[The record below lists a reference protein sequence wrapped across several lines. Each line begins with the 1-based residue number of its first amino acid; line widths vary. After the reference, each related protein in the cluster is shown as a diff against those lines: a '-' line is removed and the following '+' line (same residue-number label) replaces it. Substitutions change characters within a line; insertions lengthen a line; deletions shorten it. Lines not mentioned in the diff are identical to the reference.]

1 MKSILGKHH
10 KTILTIVFVIF
21 TISIVTYLLQKYGL
35 EKTIEIIQAQGVGGM
50 LVYVVYVSLSVI
62 FSPLNSL
69 LVKPVALFA
78 YGFWISV
85 FLAFIG
91 SVIGGTS
98 NYYLAKIFGRPLIRK
113 LAGAGVLKKV
123 DEFTD
128 IVGWKAF
135 LLLRIVGVN
144 YFDYVSYA
152 AGLTKMGFTQFAL
165 ITYPIEFIW
174 KIAVFYI
181 ISRAI
186 TNHTASFITLMIFIY
201 LVSIYSGYFIW
212 KQYRKRNKNYDR
224 S

>member
-128 IVGWKAF
+128 IVGWGSHN
-135 LLLRIVGVN
+135 L
-144 YFDYVSYA
+144 
-152 AGLTKMGFTQFAL
+152 
-165 ITYPIEFIW
+165 
-174 KIAVFYI
+174 
-181 ISRAI
+181 
-186 TNHTASFITLMIFIY
+186 H
-201 LVSIYSGYFIW
+201 
-212 KQYRKRNKNYDR
+212 
-224 S
+224 